1 MTGVLLVFAD
11 NDKRY
16 MECFMKHSN
25 VTGKLNFHKLPAD
38 PARRAAWICQVLC
51 SNHFIDG
58 KPTKENPDPTLLLT
72 ATMNCQV
79 TPQKIVRSPP
89 RKRLN
94 LSTDIQKDDVQ
105 DFMAVFFIPEI
116 TGQTSVD
123 ELVMPA
129 PKSFFTFQNVTE
141 YVS

>member
-25 VTGKLNFHKLPAD
+25 VTVKLNFHKLPVD

-58 KPTKENPDPTLLLT
+58 KPTKENPDPIYII
-72 ATMNCQV
+72 ADRN
-79 TPQKIVRSPP
+79 
-89 RKRLN
+89 N
-94 LSTDIQKDDVQ
+94 ELSGNTTTK
-105 DFMAVFFIPEI
+105 
-116 TGQTSVD
+116 
-123 ELVMPA
+123 
-129 PKSFFTFQNVTE
+129 K
-141 YVS
+141 

>member
-1 MTGVLLVFAD
+1 
-11 NDKRY
+11 
-16 MECFMKHSN
+16 MKHSN

-79 TPQKIVRSPP
+79 TPQKILRSPP

-105 DFMAVFFIPEI
+105 DFMAGFFIPEI
-116 TGQTSVD
+116 TG
-123 ELVMPA
+123 LVW
-129 PKSFFTFQNVTE
+129 TN
-141 YVS
+141 

>member
-1 MTGVLLVFAD
+1 
-11 NDKRY
+11 
-16 MECFMKHSN
+16 
-25 VTGKLNFHKLPAD
+25 
-38 PARRAAWICQVLC
+38 
-51 SNHFIDG
+51 
-58 KPTKENPDPTLLLT
+58 
-72 ATMNCQV
+72 MNCQV
-79 TPQKIVRSPP
+79 TPPQKIVRSS

-94 LSTDIQKDDVQ
+94 LSTDIQKDDFQ
-105 DFMAVFFIPEI
+105 DFMAVLFIPEI

>member
-1 MTGVLLVFAD
+1 M
-11 NDKRY
+11 
-16 MECFMKHSN
+16 
-25 VTGKLNFHKLPAD
+25 
-38 PARRAAWICQVLC
+38 
-51 SNHFIDG
+51 
-58 KPTKENPDPTLLLT
+58 LT
-72 ATMNCQV
+72 ATTNCQV
-79 TPQKIVRSPP
+79 TPPQKIVRSPP

-94 LSTDIQKDDVQ
+94 LSTDIQKDNVQ

-123 ELVMPA
+123 ELVMSA